1 MDFSA
6 GAFNRAEQL
15 PVGGQQDQGREGWE
29 ELSVGGNEGGEEA
42 QEEEEEA
49 AEGRPRG
56 GDHP

>member
-15 PVGGQQDQGREGWE
+15 PVGGQEQGREGWE

-56 GDHP
+56 GDNP